1 MPEFLRRIPDDCK
14 CCHGQN
20 GSVSHVQQTVHHGPG
35 SVVSPATKL
44 AALRVLLARGNLSV
58 DVRIRRQ
65 LMLINAQTEV
75 CASGSAALELA
86 TDDRFCCV
94 IAPAVLP
101 DMTAITLIKS
111 MQQAAPGMPVVIV
124 VEETDVADAVR
135 VMQAGA
141 HAVIES
147 LSLGSGLL
155 QYVAPLTRGD

>member
-14 CCHGQN
+14 SRDAHN
-20 GSVSHVQQTVHHGPG
+20 ARVSHVQPYAHYGPEN
-35 SVVSPATKL
+35 VVGPARQP

-58 DVRIRRQ
+58 DIRIRRQ
-65 LMLINAQTEV
+65 LMLMNAQTEV
-75 CASGSAALELA
+75 CASGNAALELA

-94 IAPAVLP
+94 ITPAVLP

-111 MQQAAPGMPVVIV
+111 MQRAAPGMPVVVV